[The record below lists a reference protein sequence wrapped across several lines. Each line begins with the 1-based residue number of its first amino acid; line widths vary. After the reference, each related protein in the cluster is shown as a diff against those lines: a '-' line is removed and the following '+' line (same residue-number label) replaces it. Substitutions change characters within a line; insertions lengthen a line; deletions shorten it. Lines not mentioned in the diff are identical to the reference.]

1 MKSLLTLFIL
11 AWFGRGSV
19 TECLKQQVISHLTK
33 QVDTGET
40 SEKKDIQ
47 GRMLSGSL
55 FNLIPKP
62 LKNIFF
68 AQTKAID
75 PTNFVFEKILHQIPL
90 SGTKASEAL
99 HLLCEP
105 AIMEIVLERKKATFL
120 CVNLLKS
127 RDEKYPSLDY
137 LENYHESAHAK
148 LASMLKEAVKPL
160 LGNLNS
166 LFTERNIFFKNA
178 NEEAKG
184 EIKVENEVRAEAQE
198 LVTNF
203 QRNFDH
209 AFEKLQLELGN
220 ITHKRFI
227 SATNMM
233 FEEKETK
240 ARTNWLLGALRS
252 EDIADWPTK
261 LKTVVGSR
269 TLSLEDMPGEGVY
282 PFLPDLIA
290 TKGTSNEFLLRFK
303 LRSLCQKSLDK
314 LYKDFAYK
322 TCNLVLIS
330 LSRDKQINEE
340 LEFFRESESFINMLK
355 DLFLASINR
364 NINELAELPSRVL
377 SEMKQTLTSIRP
389 DLENAFSSDFSKE
402 TATFF
407 YDIGKEGKTAS
418 VRNFLRENKI
428 IAQLKNQLKE
438 YFYSSQ
444 KVQLFLTEKL
454 ESLYNLSGQG
464 NNLPLTELRT
474 KLTEACES
482 MFNNHQK
489 DICIS
494 VLLKLDLEGLTQQR
508 HGNLLASVLANHF
521 AKLTEKIDFKSSDQ
535 NTLEEFFGEK
545 MQEFV
550 SKFLNGFL
558 ENPTHFTDFEHK
570 KAKMLYIAA
579 YRLSQLA
586 DNNFE
591 EDALSFFHKKT
602 KENPEPFVKNAISS
616 QAFQNQLNDIIA
628 EGLKEINI
636 APKRIFET
644 EEKLLGEISNRS
656 INVDVQNVVL
666 NFDQLEQSLKDSL
679 QICAPK
685 DVHLD
690 AHLETCS
697 KNFGKPCRVSNPFL
711 LETVCPKGSQPGPD
725 SICRLFC
732 PEGFVAEDSL
742 YCAKP
747 EVTLLDLETYAC
759 PPHHVL
765 ETVLCIPQCPLG
777 WIDDG
782 RTCERPVTDN
792 IQLHF
797 MA

>member
-11 AWFGRGSV
+11 AWFARGSV

-33 QVDTGET
+33 QVDIGEAP
-40 SEKKDIQ
+40 EKKDTQ
-47 GRMLSGSL
+47 GRMLAGSL
-55 FNLIPKP
+55 FSLIPKP
-62 LKNIFF
+62 LKNMLF
-68 AQTKAID
+68 AQTKKVD
-75 PTNFVFEKILHQIPL
+75 PTNFVFEKIFNQIPL
-90 SGTKASEAL
+90 PGTKAADVIR
-99 HLLCEP
+99 LLCEP
-105 AIMEIVLERKKATFL
+105 AIMEVVIERKTATFL
-120 CVNLLKS
+120 CLNLLKS
-127 RDEKYPSLDY
+127 REGNYPSLDY
-137 LENYHESAHAK
+137 LETYHESAHTK

-160 LGNLNS
+160 LGNIDD
-166 LFTERNIFFKNA
+166 LFKEHDISFKNA
-178 NEEAKG
+178 NEEAIEEK
-184 EIKVENEVRAEAQE
+184 KVEDNVRAQAQI
-198 LVTNF
+198 LLTDF

-220 ITHKRFI
+220 NTHKRFL
-227 SATNMM
+227 SLTNMM
-233 FEEKETK
+233 LEEKETK
-240 ARTNWLLGALRS
+240 ARTNWLLGALS
-252 EDIADWPTK
+252 SGNIADWPAK
-261 LKTVVGSR
+261 LKTEVGSR
-269 TLSLEDMPGEGVY
+269 MLSLQDMPGEGVY

-290 TKGTSNEFLLRFK
+290 TRGSSNEFLLRFK

-314 LYKDFAYK
+314 LYKDLAYR
-322 TCNLVLIS
+322 TCNLILLS
-330 LSRDKQINEE
+330 LSRDKEINEE
-340 LEFFRESESFINMLK
+340 LEFFKESESFINMLK
-355 DLFLASINR
+355 NLFLASINR

-377 SEMKQTLTSIRP
+377 SEMKQTLISIRP

-402 TATFF
+402 TAPFF
-407 YDIGKEGKTAS
+407 YDIGKEGQTAS
-418 VRNFLRENKI
+418 VKSFLKENKI
-428 IAQLKNQLKE
+428 IAQLKDQLKE

-444 KVQLFLTEKL
+444 KVQLFLAEKL
-454 ESLYNLSGQG
+454 EIIYNLSGQG
-464 NNLPLTELRT
+464 SNLPLTELRT

-482 MFNNHQK
+482 MFNSHQK

-508 HGNLLASVLANHF
+508 HGDLLAMVLANHF
-521 AKLTEKIDFKSSDQ
+521 AKITEKIDFKSSDQ
-535 NTLEEFFGEK
+535 STLEEFFGEK

-550 SKFLNGFL
+550 SNLLKGFL

-591 EDALSFFHKKT
+591 EDALPFFDEKT
-602 KENPEPFVKNAISS
+602 KENSEPFVKNAISS
-616 QAFQNQLNDIIA
+616 QTFQNQLNDIIS
-628 EGLKEINI
+628 EGLKETNI
-636 APKRIFET
+636 AQKRIFET
-644 EEKLLGEISNRS
+644 EEKLLEEISNRS
-656 INVDVQNVVL
+656 INVDVQKVVL

-697 KNFGKPCRVSNPFL
+697 KTFGKPCRVSNPFL
-711 LETVCPKGSQPGPD
+711 LETACPKGSQPGPD
-725 SICRLFC
+725 SLCLLFC
-732 PEGFVAEDSL
+732 PEGFVVEDSF

-747 EVTLLDLETYAC
+747 EVTLLDLETNAC